1 MNDDQNM
8 NSLDKTIE
16 RRTQEERRSAEIE
29 TDSDKRV
36 EGERWDTVDRR
47 GIHVNLDDSDEEFV
61 HNVVTWRV
69 KFDGRRTGT
78 LLSVCSRH

>member
-36 EGERWDTVDRR
+36 ESERWDTVDRR

>member
-29 TDSDKRV
+29 KDSDKRV

-47 GIHVNLDDSDEEFV
+47 GIHVNSDDSDEEVV